1 MKKITD
7 GSPGR
12 GTRAEKRWRA
22 VAAERNKRMDLFKC
36 LAIYSVVFLH
46 IKSGVQSWDWTV
58 TALTRWAVPYFFLV
72 SGYFAWEKR
81 PGRLLRQAGRSALM
95 WAAALGLVLALCA
108 AMILRHPGWSV
119 WEYIRGQLTGQAL
132 RELLIGQVVPYPYAY
147 HIWYIGALPLL
158 YLIWSGLSALA
169 ARLGGRLPYR
179 PLALLSCGLL
189 ALHFCLSEGMGM
201 LGREPLSPLLLRN
214 AWLDGFSFF
223 ALGAWMHH
231 DREKLRALARPAP
244 AAVLLLGSLL
254 LTLEE
259 QRLAGMVDLFFGS
272 ALTAVLLMVLAI
284 GRPEVGEGP
293 LRRAACWCGGRL
305 TFLIYALHVPLH
317 SALFIEWQGGP
328 AILWGANHPRQV
340 PFAIAALSTGLAV
353 LLWLLA
359 RGGKA
364 WARGRL
370 PHKNGTGGN

>member
-1 MKKITD
+1 M
-7 GSPGR
+7 
-12 GTRAEKRWRA
+12 
-22 VAAERNKRMDLFKC
+22 AAERNKRMDLFKC

-214 AWLDGFSFF
+214 AWLDGFPFF

-244 AAVLLLGSLL
+244 AAVLLLSSLL

-364 WARGRL
+364 WVRGSL
-370 PHKNGTGGN
+370 SHKNGTGGN